1 MHPILQQIYNSVQS
15 ASSILQQIHVEQC
28 TKCNHVAT
36 NVHNS
41 VHIATSYADLRP
53 CTNRKILQQSL
64 SVLSAT
70 FLQQSMSVLSGDAI
84 SQDGQPLV
92 LWFFAVQFYRLLHVY
107 NTFP

>member
-41 VHIATSYADLRP
+41 VQIATSYANL
-53 CTNRKILQQSL
+53 LSL
-64 SVLSAT
+64 YK
-70 FLQQSMSVLSGDAI
+70 
-84 SQDGQPLV
+84 SQDLTTISV
-92 LWFFAVQFYRLLHVY
+92 SAKCNLLATIYVS
-107 NTFP
+107 PKWRCD